1 MSEGGGLLPGQRA
14 TILAF
19 LNARTM
25 PVEERIGGIVNVVLS
40 CRFDTRQRLLEAIA
54 EQLCF
59 TAHPELRRTHG
70 ACDNCCNWVIRA
82 SGIRG

>member
-1 MSEGGGLLPGQRA
+1 MAENSGLLPGQRA

-19 LNARTM
+19 LNSTTM
-25 PVEERIGGIVNVVLS
+25 PVEERIGGIVNVILS
-40 CRFDTRQRLLEAIA
+40 CQHETRTRLLEAIA

-59 TAHPELRRTHG
+59 SAHPGLRRARG
-70 ACDNCCNWVIRA
+70 ACDECSTWVSRA